1 MTAENDGMKATFVD
15 VTGLDAPGLTD
26 LWPSLV
32 IPQEDIDAEI
42 TRLAGLKRPADGR
55 RRALIVQPLSQGP
68 GPGLARG
75 MQVRLEVLRP
85 GERTSPIRHNSS
97 QVVFCIQGSG
107 CVVING
113 GSRRVETHDVWNTP
127 SMAPYVHVN
136 DSREGQVRL
145 VDSNAPLPE
154 KVNNHHLDDS
164 PREALPQSP
173 RRDD

>member
-32 IPQEDIDAEI
+32 IPKEDIDAEI

-55 RRALIVQPLSQGP
+55 RRALIVHPLSQGP
-68 GPGLARG
+68 GPGLAPG
-75 MQVRLEVLRP
+75 IQVSLEVLRP

-113 GSRRVETHDVWNTP
+113 GARGVETHDAWKTP
-127 SMAPYVHVN
+127 SMGPHLHAN
-136 DSREGQVRL
+136 ATRQGQV
-145 VDSNAPLPE
+145 PLGYSHTPPPGE
-154 KVNNHHLDDS
+154 LHNPHLAE
-164 PREALPQSP
+164 PP
-173 RRDD
+173 